1 MTPWTS
7 PWDGGD
13 RRILRAGIAVL
24 AVFDAVYLLR
34 GLVFDPELAARA
46 DAPGWLALVASSRP
60 VLAITALIVVWTLL
74 RFARGRHPLL
84 TGLAGLTALAV
95 LAEAY
100 ATTHAGPYRANFFSG
115 AMLLGWIA
123 GEGAAAVA
131 RREPGLRLRWG
142 EAGAIGVLA
151 AAYVGAGTG
160 KLLGAGVGWADGTTL
175 RGVIRSHAPAGEGL
189 VATLADVV
197 ASSPGLAAVAS
208 LVTIVVQVGAVAY
221 PLGRRSRVVLGI
233 ALIGFH
239 VGVALTTRIGYW
251 QPVIALALFSFPW
264 PRLLRPL
271 RRPEPDDDPLELSP
285 VVLAVPV
292 AVVLAAWLNPWRAY
306 TQGHHRSS
314 DPQPTGSRAADH
326 VGPLRVGDTL
336 TNGWTIEA
344 IHLEPDRAQL
354 ILVREGTRA
363 IAWLRPR
370 EEHQPGSPFD
380 TTACR
385 IAYGE
390 TAVDLDDVRPALD
403 ALSRKIANA
412 TDDPNVVRA
421 WLDG

>member
-1 MTPWTS
+1 
-7 PWDGGD
+7 
-13 RRILRAGIAVL
+13 
-24 AVFDAVYLLR
+24 
-34 GLVFDPELAARA
+34 
-46 DAPGWLALVASSRP
+46 
-60 VLAITALIVVWTLL
+60 
-74 RFARGRHPLL
+74 
-84 TGLAGLTALAV
+84 
-95 LAEAY
+95 
-100 ATTHAGPYRANFFSG
+100 
-115 AMLLGWIA
+115 
-123 GEGAAAVA
+123 
-131 RREPGLRLRWG
+131 
-142 EAGAIGVLA
+142 
-151 AAYVGAGTG
+151 
-160 KLLGAGVGWADGTTL
+160 
-175 RGVIRSHAPAGEGL
+175 
-189 VATLADVV
+189 
-197 ASSPGLAAVAS
+197 
-208 LVTIVVQVGAVAY
+208 
-221 PLGRRSRVVLGI
+221 
-233 ALIGFH
+233 
-239 VGVALTTRIGYW
+239 
-251 QPVIALALFSFPW
+251 
-264 PRLLRPL
+264 LLRPL

-314 DPQPTGSRAADH
+314 DPQPTSSRAADH